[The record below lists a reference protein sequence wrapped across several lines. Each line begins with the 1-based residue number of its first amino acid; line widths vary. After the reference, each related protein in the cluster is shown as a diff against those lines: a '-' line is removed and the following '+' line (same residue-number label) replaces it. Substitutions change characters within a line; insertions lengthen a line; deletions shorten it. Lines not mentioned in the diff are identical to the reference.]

1 MLKKV
6 REKYIQ
12 MSANVRSGLW
22 YTICSFVQ
30 KGISFI
36 TVPIFTRLLTT
47 EQYGV
52 VSIYYSWQSVLVVF
66 CTLNLF
72 SGVFN
77 NGMII

>member
-1 MLKKV
+1 MLKRF
-6 REKYIQ
+6 REKYAQ

-52 VSIYYSWQSVLVVF
+52 VSIYILGKVYW
-66 CTLNLF
+66 
-72 SGVFN
+72 
-77 NGMII
+77 